1 MWASPAF
8 KRFRPWTDASPTT
21 SRLKE
26 LHNPSNLTIQ
36 NLHLL
41 KLKNAQLANFLP
53 RPGSS
58 KKGVGC
64 VPSKTWQMS
73 AIISLMSSSP
83 NSLRCNDD
91 DDLQSRVPTIAINP
105 MTQLL
110 TLAPSRWHGL
120 ALNSR
125 NCSFSVRPT
134 WDWCHQGASEEV
146 MSESVRGR
154 PGQREMAALIWAL
167 RNVMCVRSCETPPA
181 LRITFRK
188 ALTTWPGSTGVVC
201 QGKRLVSVDSSV
213 SNLYTT
219 LARQTPWEAFFP
231 PWLLVLKDGGPH
243 RKSHADA
250 PARSIDSHCWQSEYW
265 GAVFWAVKTW
275 WKLPPGSSAA
285 FKSNP
290 HLHISHRSRT
300 SAVYRFNP
308 GRGWGG
314 GGEGKV
320 CASARA
326 HPQRCRRAAGEG
338 RAEFKLHV
346 KQTARL
352 SEWLQTDVWTS

>member
-1 MWASPAF
+1 MWALTAF
-8 KRFRPWTDASPTT
+8 KHFRHWTDASPTT
-21 SRLKE
+21 RRLQE
-26 LHNPSNLTIQ
+26 LHNPSNLRIQ
-36 NLHLL
+36 NLCLL

-53 RPGSS
+53 RPRSS
-58 KKGVGC
+58 KKRVGC

-105 MTQLL
+105 VTQLL

-120 ALNSR
+120 TLNSR

-154 PGQREMAALIWAL
+154 PGQREMAALIWTL
-167 RNVMCVRSCETPPA
+167 RNVMCVRSCETRPA

-188 ALTTWPGSTGVVC
+188 ALATWPGSTGVMC

-219 LARQTPWEAFFP
+219 LARQTPWEAFFSP
-231 PWLLVLKDGGPH
+231 LVACFKGRGSTQEKPRWRSCPEHRQPLLAVTILRSCFLGG
-243 RKSHADA
+243 
-250 PARSIDSHCWQSEYW
+250 EN
-265 GAVFWAVKTW
+265 FVKTSPR
-275 WKLPPGSSAA
+275 KLCGAQIKP
-285 FKSNP
+285 
-290 HLHISHRSRT
+290 T
-300 SAVYRFNP
+300 SPY
-308 GRGWGG
+308 
-314 GGEGKV
+314 
-320 CASARA
+320 
-326 HPQRCRRAAGEG
+326 
-338 RAEFKLHV
+338 
-346 KQTARL
+346 L
-352 SEWLQTDVWTS
+352 SQVENLCGLSF